1 MDGGDQ
7 SHNTLKRSITIA
19 KASKRR
25 MPVKIIFLG
34 INPLLQ
40 HIHSISNIVT
50 AKTNSLQ
57 GIESSG
63 KSTVAKQMKIMY
75 EGGFTQ
81 EERRIMLLEMQSYI
95 LGNIKD
101 ILQGVEK
108 LNLTLP
114 PETQV

>member
-40 HIHSISNIVT
+40 HIHPTANIVIIYIYQLLKCA
-50 AKTNSLQ
+50 AKITNSL
-57 GIESSG
+57 
-63 KSTVAKQMKIMY
+63 
-75 EGGFTQ
+75 
-81 EERRIMLLEMQSYI
+81 
-95 LGNIKD
+95 
-101 ILQGVEK
+101 
-108 LNLTLP
+108 
-114 PETQV
+114 